1 MRRIITTITTLTLAA
16 GLASAHD
23 GRRYEVLLVDNQLHA
38 RGYNS
43 SGIDDGAGVNRPYYN
58 AMHDHWSSLGAGLGA
73 TSDLPGFDLFE
84 PGDLAGHS
92 LFIELVG
99 AAKWEN
105 PPHMPVPGSAPTL
118 SPLEAGEEIFV
129 SFGLETVSTDAPGSF
144 ELASGIGAGG
154 VADLDLVYDILIDPT
169 EVIFVLEF
177 ELSTDAPGVAS
188 SSSVYVL
195 LSPDG
200 ATPEEKLH
208 HASLHLEG
216 YLGTPV
222 CAADFASPADGVA
235 NFTDVLAFLTAF
247 GEGAESADL
256 AEPFGSIDF
265 TDVLAFLSVFGAGCP

>member
-1 MRRIITTITTLTLAA
+1 MNRTIATTLVLTLGA
-16 GLASAHD
+16 GLANAHD

-43 SGIDDGAGVNRPYYN
+43 AGVDDGAGVTRPYYN
-58 AMHDHWSSLGAGLGA
+58 AMHDHWSFLGAGLGA
-73 TSDLPGFDLFE
+73 TSDLPGFDLLD
-84 PGDLAGHS
+84 PGAMAGHA
-92 LFIELVG
+92 LTIELVG
-99 AAKWEN
+99 ASKWEN
-105 PPHMPVPGSAPTL
+105 PPHMPAPGTVPTL

-154 VADLDLVYDILIDPT
+154 VTDLDLVYDILIEPS

-177 ELSTDAPGVAS
+177 ELSTDAPGVAP

-222 CAADFASPADGVA
+222 CAADFARPADGVA

-247 GEGAESADL
+247 GEGDGSADL